1 MENKK
6 QAIEEHQIIDR
17 KVGGRSSN
25 ILDPSNLIRLSNG
38 GGRRSAINKSGR
50 RAGKISGRLTP
61 AYSLAGGT
69 HAYLVEQIHDEHAL
83 GQEMLHLNGAR
94 GEESFIKVTVL
105 LGERKVS
112 I

>member
-1 MENKK
+1 L
-6 QAIEEHQIIDR
+6 IGR
-17 KVGGRSSN
+17 LVGDPATSST
-25 ILDPSNLIRLSNG
+25 NLIRLSNG

-50 RAGKISGRLTP
+50 CRAGKISAQLTP

-69 HAYLVEQIHDEHAL
+69 HAYLVEQIHDQHAL
-83 GQEMLHLNGAR
+83 RQEMLHLNGAS

-105 LGERKVS
+105 LGGKKIIS